1 MLTLQTTNF
10 QLIVVYLSKESDK
23 KEVARQIKEVLDL
36 SKAQVIVGDFNFD
49 SREKNH
55 LISYFTSLGLQ
66 QMVKEATHEEGR
78 TIDQLYVTT
87 DLNVQIDVQFK
98 YFSDH
103 AALQIKVT
111 E

>member
-1 MLTLQTTNF
+1 MRHTQVKIQRYHLGQSLKCGWAGSGSHRFYGIFDPFLVN
-10 QLIVVYLSKESDK
+10 S
-23 KEVARQIKEVLDL
+23 RQ
-36 SKAQVIVGDFNFD
+36 KAQIYGVG
-49 SREKNH
+49 
-55 LISYFTSLGLQ
+55 SYFTSLGLQ
-66 QMVKEATHEEGR
+66 QIVQEATHTEGR

-87 DLNVQIDVQFK
+87 DLNVQVDVQFK

>member
-1 MLTLQTTNF
+1 MLTLQTSNF
-10 QLIVVYLSKESDK
+10 QLTLVYLSKEPDM
-23 KEVARQIKEVLDL
+23 KEVTKQMKEVLDL
-36 SKAQVIVGDFNFD
+36 SKPQVIVGDFNFD
-49 SREKNH
+49 SKEKNQ
-55 LISYFTSLGLQ
+55 LTSYFTSLGLH
-66 QMVKEATHEEGR
+66 QMVKEATHQEGR